1 LLNLQKQPDVVKIKS
16 ILISQPQPAD
26 IEKSPYG
33 ELILKHNVK
42 VDFRKFFAVVSLSS
56 AEFRQ
61 SRINLTE
68 FTGIIFTSRNAVDS
82 YFSLAKELR
91 VEISEN
97 MKYFCTS
104 DQIAFY
110 LQKYIQFRKRKIF
123 YGDSSYPSLLPLLKK
138 HKDEKLVLPCNDT
151 PNEELY
157 NLLTENNVNLE
168 KAVIYKNESANLKD
182 LDLMSYDLLA
192 FFSPHGIQSLMNN
205 FPNYSQGEQIIAV
218 YGKTTSQAA
227 ETAKLRVD
235 VAAPTLTAPSMIMAI
250 DEFIRASKKK
260 K

>member
-1 LLNLQKQPDVVKIKS
+1 VVKIKS

-33 ELILKHNVK
+33 ELISKHNVK
-42 VDFRKFFAVVSLSS
+42 VEFRKFFSVVGLSS
-56 AEFRQ
+56 AEFRL
-61 SRINLTE
+61 SRINLAE
-68 FTGIIFTSRNAVDS
+68 FTGIIFTSRNAIDY
-82 YFSLAKELR
+82 YFNLAKELR
-91 VEISEN
+91 IEISEN

-138 HKDEKLVLPCNDT
+138 HKDEKLVLPCNDA

-157 NLLTENNVNLE
+157 NLLQENNVNFE
-168 KAVIYKNESANLKD
+168 KAVIYKNESSNLKD
-182 LDLMSYDLLA
+182 LDLLSFDMMA
-192 FFSPHGIQSLMNN
+192 FFSPHGIQSLLNS
-205 FPNYSQGEQIIAV
+205 FPNYQQGEQIIAV
-218 YGKTTSQAA
+218 YGKTTLQAA

-235 VAAPTLTAPSMIMAI
+235 IAAPTPTAPSMIMAI
-250 DEFIRASKKK
+250 DEFIRAAKKK